1 MTEDA
6 FVGVVWLL
14 RGLGQYDESCFEAS
28 NGVPAVGRRLVI
40 RCGIPLGW

>member
-1 MTEDA
+1 MTEDS

-28 NGVPAVGRRLVI
+28 NRVPARLVI
-40 RCGIPLGW
+40 VCGIPLGW